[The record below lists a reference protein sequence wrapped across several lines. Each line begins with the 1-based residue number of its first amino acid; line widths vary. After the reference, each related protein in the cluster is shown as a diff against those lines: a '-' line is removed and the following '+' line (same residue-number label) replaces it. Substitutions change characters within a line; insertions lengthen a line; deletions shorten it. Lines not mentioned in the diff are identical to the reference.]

1 MILGIE
7 TSTTVCG
14 AALAR
19 QGTVVHESS
28 VDERNVHSERL
39 LTQIHEVLHAARC
52 SPRKLQGIA
61 VSIGPGSFTGLRIGL
76 SVAKGI
82 AYGAGL
88 PVVGVPTLLALA
100 EHAAAT
106 SHLDPGA
113 KVLAALDARRDEVY
127 AQMCEWSGAEC
138 VAVGPPTDARAEQ
151 LVEELPEGRI
161 FLTGDGVGKIVAVR
175 AAAVRNL
182 ERIQGPG
189 ERCSAARV
197 ALMGERMFNAGMKD
211 DLTTL
216 EPSYIKEFFL
226 QQR

>member
-7 TSTTVCG
+7 TATTVCG

-19 QGTVVHESS
+19 QGTIVHESS

-39 LTQIHEVLHAARC
+39 LAQIHEVLHSVRC

-82 AYGAGL
+82 AYGVGL

-100 EHAAAT
+100 EHAACT
-106 SHLDPGA
+106 SRLEAGTR
-113 KVLAALDARRDEVY
+113 VLAALDARRDEVY
-127 AQMCEWSGAEC
+127 AQMCEWNGAEC
-138 VAVGPPTDARAEQ
+138 TAAGPPTDARVDR
-151 LVEELPEGRI
+151 LVEDLPEGRI
-161 FLTGDGVGKIVAVR
+161 FLTGDGVEKILAVR
-175 AAAVRNL
+175 AAAARKL
-182 ERIQGPG
+182 ERIAGPG

-197 ALMGERMFNAGMKD
+197 ALVGERMFNAGTKD
-211 DLTTL
+211 DVTTL
-216 EPSYIKEFFL
+216 EPRYIKEFFL

>member
-7 TSTTVCG
+7 TATTVCG

-19 QGTVVHESS
+19 QGAVVQESS

-39 LTQIHEVLHAARC
+39 LTQIHDVLHAAQC
-52 SPRKLQGIA
+52 SPRKLRGIA

-82 AYGAGL
+82 AYGVGL

-100 EHAAAT
+100 EHAAST
-106 SHLDPGA
+106 SGLEAGA
-113 KVLAALDARRDEVY
+113 LVLAALDARRDEVY
-127 AQMCEWSGAEC
+127 AQMCEWNGAEC
-138 VAVGPPTDARAEQ
+138 MPTGPPADARVDR
-151 LVEELPEGRI
+151 LVEDLPEGRI
-161 FLTGDGVGKIVAVR
+161 FLTGDGVGKIVAVP
-175 AAAVRNL
+175 AAAARRL
-182 ERIQGPG
+182 ERITGPG

-197 ALMGERMFNAGMKD
+197 ALVGERMFNAGSND

-216 EPSYIKEFFL
+216 EPRYIKEFFL